1 VGSIPTLGTNRI
13 NNLDRINPHGKNSK
27 KGPVVL
33 KLSLLQKNRSRF
45 SSENLTENADLEIG
59 ADRPET
65 R

>member
-1 VGSIPTLGTNRI
+1 
-13 NNLDRINPHGKNSK
+13 
-27 KGPVVL
+27 
-33 KLSLLQKNRSRF
+33 LSLLQKNRSRF